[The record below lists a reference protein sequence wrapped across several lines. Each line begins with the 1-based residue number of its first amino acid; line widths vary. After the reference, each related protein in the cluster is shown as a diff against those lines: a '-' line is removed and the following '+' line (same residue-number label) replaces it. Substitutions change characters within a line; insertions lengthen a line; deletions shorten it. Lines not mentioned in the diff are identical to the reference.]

1 MPGLLRVPAAAVAAE
16 QTGRHAEHMG
26 GLVLEH
32 QLAQL
37 GGVQVGDDDHRDAQG
52 QGQVD
57 AAGVAVSD
65 EGGHHVEQLLLAL
78 EHHLIGGE
86 LLGQGV
92 EGGVRQ
98 QHPLGAAGGAAGVD
112 HDAAVGRVKGLA
124 GGAGALAC
132 RHELLPGDDVGGI
145 AVAVGVGGGV
155 GQLHRPAEGLGG
167 RKDQHFFHG
176 GAAGGL
182 VALVVE
188 QVHADQHPGACLFD
202 VIVDALGAVA
212 GIDQV
217 EGGAHHVGSV
227 EQIDQLGG
235 HDADRRHDVPLA
247 HAGGPQGGGGLF
259 DVDDEGGVGDV
270 GPVIV
275 QGNVRQVALVLAADV
290 LESRAVGHGHIPVFG
305 VVERHP
311 GLGLGGVN
319 RLFGDRHS
327 VPFSLES
334 DKIGRGRFAA
344 PAHHLLYRGMN
355 GKVNANAAPIH
366 TCAPV

>member
-1 MPGLLRVPAAAVAAE
+1 
-16 QTGRHAEHMG
+16 MG
-26 GLVLEH
+26 G
-32 QLAQL
+32 
-37 GGVQVGDDDHRDAQG
+37 
-52 QGQVD
+52 
-57 AAGVAVSD
+57 
-65 EGGHHVEQLLLAL
+65 VE
-78 EHHLIGGE
+78 
-86 LLGQGV
+86 
-92 EGGVRQ
+92 
-98 QHPLGAAGGAAGVD
+98 
-112 HDAAVGRVKGLA
+112 GLA
-124 GGAGALAC
+124 GGAGPLA
-132 RHELLPGDDVGGI
+132 RRDELLPVEDVGGV
-145 AVAVGVGGGV
+145 AVAVGVGGVV
-155 GQLHRPAEGLGG
+155 GQLHGPAEGLGR
-167 RKDQHFFHG
+167 RKDQHLFHR
-176 GAAGGL
+176 GAPHGL
-182 VALVVE
+182 MALVVE
-188 QVHADQHPGACLFD
+188 QVHADQHPGAGFLD

-212 GIDQV
+212 GVDQV
-217 EGGAHHVGSV
+217 EGGPHHVGGV

-305 VVERHP
+305 VIERHP

-355 GKVNANAAPIH
+355 GKVNANTAPIH
-366 TCAPV
+366 ACAPV